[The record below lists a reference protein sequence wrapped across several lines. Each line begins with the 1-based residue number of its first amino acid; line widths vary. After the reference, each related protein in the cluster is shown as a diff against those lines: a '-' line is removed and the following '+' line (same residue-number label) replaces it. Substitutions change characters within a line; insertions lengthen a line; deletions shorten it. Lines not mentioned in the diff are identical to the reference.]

1 MYSLVLL
8 FQVYPLLVN
17 GCAHRY
23 FTKRV
28 DFRSCVQ
35 TIMLT
40 MMLVVRRFTIPLALF
55 LAISFFV
62 GATLAPAVMAGQVE
76 VEQCCD
82 KENVPE
88 VPVEN
93 EECFDCNCPTC
104 QFVINTQTEHTE
116 SLIATTSAYSWLI
129 SKLVPS
135 VFIRSIDYPPE
146 HA

>member
-1 MYSLVLL
+1 
-8 FQVYPLLVN
+8 
-17 GCAHRY
+17 
-23 FTKRV
+23 
-28 DFRSCVQ
+28 
-35 TIMLT
+35 
-40 MMLVVRRFTIPLALF
+40 MLVVRMFTIPLALF
-55 LAISFFV
+55 VAISFFV
-62 GATLAPAVMAGQVE
+62 GTTLAPAVMAGQVE

-116 SLIATTSAYSWLI
+116 SLTSTTSAYFWLI

-135 VFIRSIDYPPE
+135 GFIRTIDYPPE